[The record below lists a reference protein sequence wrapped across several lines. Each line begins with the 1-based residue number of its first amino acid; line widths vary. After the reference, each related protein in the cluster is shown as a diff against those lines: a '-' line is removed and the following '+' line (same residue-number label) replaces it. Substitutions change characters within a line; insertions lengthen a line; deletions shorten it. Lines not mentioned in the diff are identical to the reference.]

1 MVLSGM
7 STGAV
12 PGNGGS
18 STLRTAGNLDST
30 AATEGSEFDRESDL
44 RGASAHDAGDLG
56 DEGVEEAGLD
66 VDKEGKEHCEVSVLR
81 DEAEGFLEPFDDPVE
96 HSDTMSAKINA
107 GLLVFMADCMS
118 VMTCDAVL
126 FAQPGCPLVGRLN

>member
-1 MVLSGM
+1 M

-18 STLRTAGNLDST
+18 GTLRRAGNLDST
-30 AATEGSEFDRESDL
+30 EATEGSEFDRESDL

-56 DEGVEEAGLD
+56 DDGVEEAGLH

-81 DEAEGFLEPFDDPVE
+81 DEVEGFLEPFDERIE
-96 HSDTMSAKINA
+96 HSDAKSAIINA

-118 VMTCDAVL
+118 MMTCDAFL
-126 FAQPGCPLVGRLN
+126 FAQPGCPLVGTLN